1 MSKSSIFA
9 PIFIDRMWLTD
20 IGFNLDVEPADSMTV
35 KVDIN
40 YEVSGLTRDEDG
52 VCRESIDL
60 TVRAFLVNEEDDDDI
75 RLSAMAR
82 IQTFVGADLPGI
94 SDDKAERYLAK
105 NALSMSYAHA
115 RSCIMSVT
123 ALSPMRGFILPP
135 VIPDEI
141 INEASQGEP
150 SS

>member
-1 MSKSSIFA
+1 MSKRSIFA

-20 IGFNLDVEPADSMTV
+20 IGFNLGMEPADSMTV
-35 KVDIN
+35 KVDIS
-40 YEVSGLTRDEDG
+40 YEASELSKGEDG
-52 VCRESIDL
+52 VCRESLDF
-60 TVRAFLVNEEDDDDI
+60 TVRAFLINEEDSDDV

-94 SDDKAERYLAK
+94 SDDEAGRYLTR

-141 INEASQGEP
+141 IDGDSQENAK
-150 SS
+150 

>member
-1 MSKSSIFA
+1 MSVHSIFA

-20 IGFNLDVEPADSMTV
+20 IGFNLGAEPADSMRV
-35 KVDIN
+35 KVDIS
-40 YEVSGLTRDEDG
+40 YETSELAKDEDG
-52 VCRESIDL
+52 VSHESLDL
-60 TVRAFLVNEEDDDDI
+60 TVRAFLVNTEDDEDV

-82 IQTFVGADLPGI
+82 IQTFVGAELPAI
-94 SDDKAERYLAK
+94 PDDETERYLTK

-123 ALSPMRGFILPP
+123 ALSPMNGFILPP

-141 INEASQGEP
+141 IERASQEGAK
-150 SS
+150 